1 MIEIAIPG
9 RENCKLSHLVLDLN
23 GTIALDGELIEGVE
37 ERLWRISKLLK
48 LFIISA
54 DTFGSASGLKE
65 KLKAKIYLVEKGEGA
80 TQKLDLVEK
89 LGRDK
94 TICIGNGV
102 NDAAMLR
109 EAAIGICVLGREGAS
124 ATAITSSD
132 VVIPDI
138 NAALELLLNTDRLVA
153 TLRG

>member
-9 RENCKLSHLVLDLN
+9 RGNYKLSHLVLDLN

-109 EAAIGICVLGREGAS
+109 GAAIGICVLGREGAS